1 MHQHYDTASGLF
13 ISKLSEHDLPLEA
26 HLPFNDDIDTARAVI
41 DMAGRVVI
49 IEDAAQAGITEASLN
64 EAERAALKAAL
75 APTVEFIEECGIWE
89 LVTHTSIRAL
99 ELAIA
104 RGQFTAG
111 DVDFVV
117 SRTSRYFTA
126 RVAGGGSMSVSY
138 DTAGH
143 DTTNTARTPSVRVV
157 ATPGADA
164 QCETAQCETMAEL
177 GEHVALVT
185 RAIDPASTQ
194 PAF

>member
-1 MHQHYDTASGLF
+1 MHQHYDAASGLF

-41 DMAGRVVI
+41 DMAGRVRL
-49 IEDAAQAGITEASLN
+49 IEDAAGAGITETSLN
-64 EAERAALKAAL
+64 EAERAALEAAL
-75 APTVEFIEECGIWE
+75 APTVEFVAECGIWE
-89 LVTHTSIRAL
+89 LVTHTSMRAL

-104 RGQFTAG
+104 RGQFAAS

-117 SRTSRYFTA
+117 SRTSRYFYA
-126 RVAGGGSMSVSY
+126 RVASGGSISVSY

-143 DTTNTARTPSVRVV
+143 DTTNTARTPHVRVL
-157 ATPGADA
+157 ATPGSDA
-164 QCETAQCETMAEL
+164 RCATMAEL
-177 GEHVALVT
+177 GEHVALVA
-185 RAIDPASTQ
+185 RVIDPASTQ

>member
-1 MHQHYDTASGLF
+1 MHQHYDAASGLF

-41 DMAGRVVI
+41 DMAGCVRL
-49 IEDAAQAGITEASLN
+49 IEDAAGAGITEASLN
-64 EAERAALKAAL
+64 EAERAALEAAL
-75 APTVEFIEECGIWE
+75 APTAEFITECGIWE
-89 LVTHTSIRAL
+89 LVTHTSMRAL

-104 RGQFTAG
+104 RGQFAAG

-117 SRTSRYFTA
+117 SRTSRYFYA
-126 RVAGGGSMSVSY
+126 RVASGGSISVSY
-138 DTAGH
+138 DMADG
-143 DTTNTARTPSVRVV
+143 TARTADAPRMPRVRVV
-157 ATPGADA
+157 ATPGPDA
-164 QCETAQCETMAEL
+164 QPETMAEL
-177 GEHVALVT
+177 GEHVALVA